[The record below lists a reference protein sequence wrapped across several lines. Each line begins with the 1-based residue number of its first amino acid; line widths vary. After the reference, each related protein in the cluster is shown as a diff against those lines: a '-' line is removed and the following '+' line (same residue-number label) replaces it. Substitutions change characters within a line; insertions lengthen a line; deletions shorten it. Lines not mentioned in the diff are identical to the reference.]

1 MSYQVKVDQSAT
13 AELDE
18 VMDWYE
24 GQKTGLG
31 VDFLLKFYN
40 AVTFLKENPR
50 LYPEVYQS
58 FRRVLM
64 KKYPYAIYYAIA
76 EANKEVVV
84 LAVWQTSQAPDKLRK
99 RLR

>member
-1 MSYQVKVDQSAT
+1 MSYCVKVDQSAT

-40 AVTFLKENPR
+40 AVTF
-50 LYPEVYQS
+50 S
-58 FRRVLM
+58 
-64 KKYPYAIYYAIA
+64 
-76 EANKEVVV
+76 
-84 LAVWQTSQAPDKLRK
+84 
-99 RLR
+99 